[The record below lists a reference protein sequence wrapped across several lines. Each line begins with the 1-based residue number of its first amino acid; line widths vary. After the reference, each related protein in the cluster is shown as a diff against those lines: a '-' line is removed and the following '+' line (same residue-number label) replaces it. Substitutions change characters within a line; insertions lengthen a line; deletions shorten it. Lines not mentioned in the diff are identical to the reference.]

1 MFPRQENCSHPVPA
15 KVHVPEVIRSKS
27 APVLGS
33 RGGTRSSSLGKKNGT
48 TPTRLGKK
56 SDPLGNLYCTGC
68 NNLPVK
74 SGRKPRKHGELPQ
87 VQALTALGNKGGTRL
102 SLLGRETG
110 TSLCSLGKKNDPLY
124 FLTLENTGKEHG

>member
-33 RGGTRSSSLGKKNGT
+33 RGGTRSTSLGKKNGT

-56 SDPLGNLYCTGC
+56 SDLLMYLDCTGC

-74 SGRKPRKHGELPQ
+74 SGRKLRKHGELSQ
-87 VQALTALGNKGGTRL
+87 VQTLTALDNKRCTRAT
-102 SLLGRETG
+102 LLGKETG

-124 FLTLENTGKEHG
+124 FLTLVNTGKEHG